1 QASVFLLDDGPECR
15 VSDTRVTEV
24 GVEPTQHRLS
34 TCRLCRLAYPVVQL
48 QTWELNPASRLM
60 RPGRAPARLQCVNS
74 GDRGIRT
81 QPFSVLSGATP
92 AGWSTSPCRTSNQRL
107 VGESNPYP
115 QVDTL
120 GSWPLD
126 ERAVSVPRVGI
137 EPTLPARAAALQA
150 AWRPT
155 ARPKAL

>member
-1 QASVFLLDDGPECR
+1 V
-15 VSDTRVTEV
+15 
-24 GVEPTQHRLS
+24 
-34 TCRLCRLAYPVVQL
+34 CRLAYPVVQL

-74 GDRGIRT
+74 GDGGIRT
-81 QPFSVLSGATP
+81 HTFSVLSGATP

-137 EPTLPARAAALQA
+137 VPTFPARAAALQA
-150 AWRPT
+150 AWRLT
-155 ARPKAL
+155 ARPKALFPRLGSSTGGSRTHTPRGLSSVAMPVRVPCRQQSDQ